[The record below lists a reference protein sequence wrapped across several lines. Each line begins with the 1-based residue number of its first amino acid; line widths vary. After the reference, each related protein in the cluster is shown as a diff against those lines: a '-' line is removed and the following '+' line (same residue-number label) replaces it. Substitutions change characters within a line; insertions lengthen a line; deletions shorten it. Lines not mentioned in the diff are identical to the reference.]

1 MSTIAR
7 TKLPTFT
14 KAMQKL
20 GIALCAILVSS
31 VAHAWHGEPPTDP
44 LVRVHYDYEVAQY
57 CSLATDETIAGFQ
70 AQLAAIVAKTGASQG
85 DIESARTAA
94 WKAANLEWQNRG
106 LGGFRGWCKN
116 EGQKAAQ
123 RFAGA

>member
-1 MSTIAR
+1 MSTIVR
-7 TKLPTFT
+7 TKPPTFAQ
-14 KAMQKL
+14 AMKKL
-20 GIALCAILVSS
+20 GIAFCAVLLPS

-44 LVRVHYDYEVAQY
+44 LIRVHYDYEVVQY
-57 CSLATDETIAGFQ
+57 CSLATDETIAGFR
-70 AQLAAIVAKTGASQG
+70 AQLAVIVANTGASQG
-85 DIESARTAA
+85 DIEGARSAA

-116 EGQKAAQ
+116 EGQKAAK